1 MRNVVFALLLSA
13 LLSAPAYAADGSVSA
28 NAVNRTITVNGEAQV
43 RVVPDQVQISMTA
56 EDRGRDLMETKAKND
71 AAVKALVEYAT
82 KDLGIE
88 ARHVQTDFVSVE
100 PQYRSCN
107 YEDEMS
113 GKCSPLDITY
123 YTVRKGIQICLKDL
137 TKYEGLVTKALQ
149 LGVTRID
156 NVQFVTTE
164 LRKHRDTAR
173 EMAAKAALEKA
184 TALATTLGMKV
195 GKPITI
201 SAENYS
207 SYYWHDSYGQR
218 NGGNSYMAAQNA
230 VQQAP
235 AAPMEGDTGD
245 LAIGQ
250 INVSATVNVT
260 YELE

>member
-1 MRNVVFALLLSA
+1 MKNIVFALLLSA
-13 LLSAPAYAADGSVSA
+13 LLSAPAFADGPA
-28 NAVNRTITVNGEAQV
+28 PINRTITVNGEAQV
-43 RVVPDQVQISMTA
+43 RVVPDQVQISLTA

-71 AAVKALVEYAT
+71 AAVKALVDYAT

-100 PQYRSCN
+100 PQYRNCN
-107 YEDEMS
+107 YDDEMS

-149 LGVTRID
+149 LGVKRID
-156 NVQFVTTE
+156 DVQFVTTE

-184 TALATTLGMKV
+184 QALATTLGMKV

-201 SAENYS
+201 SSENYS
-207 SYYWHDSYGQR
+207 TYYWHNNYSQR
-218 NGGNSYMAAQNA
+218 GGNNNYMAQNA
-230 VQQAP
+230 IQQAP
-235 AAPMEGDTGD
+235 AAPVEGDTGD

-250 INVSATVNVT
+250 INVSAQVNVT

>member
-1 MRNVVFALLLSA
+1 MKNFVFAILLSTA
-13 LLSAPAYAADGSVSA
+13 LSLPAFADTPASA

-43 RVVPDQVQISMTA
+43 RVVPDEVQISMTA
-56 EDRGRDLMETKAKND
+56 ENRGRDLLETKSKND
-71 AAVKALVEYAT
+71 QTVKALVEYAT
-82 KDLGIE
+82 KDLGVE

-107 YEDEMS
+107 NEEELS
-113 GKCSPLDITY
+113 GKCSPLDVTY

-137 TKYEGLVTKALQ
+137 TKYEGLETKALQ

-156 NVQFVTTE
+156 NVQFITTD
-164 LRKHRDTAR
+164 LRKHRDAAR

-184 TALATTLGMKV
+184 QALATTLGMKV
-195 GKPITI
+195 GKPVTI
-201 SAENYS
+201 SSENYS

-218 NGGNSYMAAQNA
+218 GYGGSNNYMAQNT

-235 AAPMEGDTGD
+235 AQPMEGDTGD
-245 LAIGQ
+245 LSIGQ